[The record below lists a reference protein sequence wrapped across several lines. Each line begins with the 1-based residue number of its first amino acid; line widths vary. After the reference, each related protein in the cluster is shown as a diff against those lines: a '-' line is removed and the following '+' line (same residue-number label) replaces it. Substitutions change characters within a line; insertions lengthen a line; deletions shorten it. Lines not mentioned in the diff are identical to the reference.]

1 MGDGV
6 NPDRGSPSPDP
17 GTENPEPGPAD
28 AGPEQGIREHLPQF
42 GLHVLLVFATGLT
55 IGSERAVVPV
65 LGRDV
70 FGVEST
76 LFVGSFVVSFGF
88 VKALLNLFAG
98 KWGESYGRKP
108 VLVAGWAT
116 ALPLPVVLLYAP
128 NWAWITVGNVLLGV
142 NQALT
147 WSMAINAKIDL
158 AGPDQRGL
166 AVGIDES
173 FGYTGVAAGA
183 WITGVIAAR
192 TSLRPEPFYF
202 LAVVV
207 VLAFL
212 LSVTLVRETK
222 HVAAAEGS
230 DDDADANL
238 PFLAVLKRATY
249 GDRTLLAA
257 AQAGHVENF
266 VDTLFWIAVPLYLT
280 SRGLGIGAVG
290 VVVSVHSAA
299 YFLQIATGG
308 LADRVGRRPPVVAG
322 MFVAGAGVFGMLAVE
337 SYAGWVGMAAL
348 SGVGMALLYPNLMT
362 VPGDACHPTWRA
374 AGMGVYRMWRDAG
387 YGVGAVVIGLAMQV
401 VAPEAAFYLTGAAMV
416 ASGVVVY
423 VWMEETHPEFGT
435 HSPPAPAP
443 PAELADRG

>member
-1 MGDGV
+1 MSASTR
-6 NPDRGSPSPDP
+6 PRY
-17 GTENPEPGPAD
+17 
-28 AGPEQGIREHLPQF
+28 EQGIRQHLPQF

-55 IGSERAVVPV
+55 IGSERTVVPV

-70 FGVEST
+70 LGVES
-76 LFVGSFVVSFGF
+76 LFVVGSFVVSFGF
-88 VKALLNLFAG
+88 VKALLNLYAG
-98 KWGESYGRKP
+98 KWGEAYGRKP

-116 ALPLPVVLLYAP
+116 ALPLPLILIYAP
-128 NWAWITVGNVLLGV
+128 SWNWITVGNVLLGV

-158 AGPDQRGL
+158 AGPEQRGL

-173 FGYTGVAAGA
+173 FGYTGVAVGA
-183 WITGVIAAR
+183 WLTGVIAGR

-212 LSVTLVRETK
+212 VSVTLVRET
-222 HVAAAEGS
+222 VQYAAAEGS

-238 PFLAVLKRATY
+238 PFVEVVKRATY

-280 SRGLGIGAVG
+280 SRGLGIAAVG
-290 VVVSVHSAA
+290 VVLGVHSGM
-299 YFLQIATGG
+299 YFLQILTGG
-308 LADRVGRRPPVVAG
+308 LADRIGRRPPVVVG
-322 MFVAGAGVFGMLAVE
+322 MFVAGVGVLGMVAVE
-337 SYAGWVGMAAL
+337 GYLAWAAMAGL

-374 AGMGVYRMWRDAG
+374 SGMGVYRMWRDAG
-387 YGVGAVVIGLAMQV
+387 YGVGAIVIGVAMQAANV
-401 VAPEAAFYLTGAAMV
+401 EAAFYLIGVLMFLSGA
-416 ASGVVVY
+416 VVY
-423 VWMEETHPEFGT
+423 RWMEETHPEFGT
-435 HSPPAPAP
+435 HTPPTTTVDR
-443 PAELADRG
+443 ERTLADD